1 MKTTEEIIELLKE
14 NKGKVIDPNTGGID
28 EERAERARVSERRII
43 QQQRE
48 NSRRSVKEKSN
59 SMGPTIQ
66 PVQEPQKPTFQMP
79 VGPRVPTREERF
91 NRNIQDV
98 SLSNTLGYP
107 AKNIPQVATFYAAE
121 QNLQKEIQQKKKQ
134 AEELTASRP
143 ALESERDEI
152 MKREAAWYD
161 QEAYLGRTFGYEGY
175 DRYVDHIDPDGTTE
189 HGQAKR
195 RLDEIARLLALEQN
209 PENTASLEDSARMYK
224 DLQEIA
230 KLPEDQREI
239 LRKYATQH
247 YSGISGNYKTKIIDA
262 YGFKEKSETLKKSLG
277 NEKMEKLAESY
288 ARYLNQQA
296 AENTQQFAEQ
306 VMDADGAMGNVQK
319 AGANILTIPAQ
330 IVGAV
335 TGATDVVDAAIK
347 RLFRGSQYNSL
358 DPNLPGY
365 NASGWAGAV
374 RGEATKEINETVPGF
389 AGKALSTVY
398 SATMSAADNLARII
412 TTGGAGS
419 LALAGMGSF
428 ASGVQESS
436 ERGGSP
442 VKSLAMG
449 VASGALEVLT
459 EKVSLDRLVSA
470 KSPET
475 IADLL
480 KNAAIQGG
488 VEVSEEE
495 ASLAG
500 NLLFEAIIMGDQS
513 ESQIALQKYLQGG
526 MSLEEAQKNVIR
538 DNLEQAAETAA
549 SSFLSGGFMSAGQG
563 ITQLQNS
570 RIGQASSSAQQ
581 NVSRSQPEPVTQGAN
596 TGTDQTPQTPHELSV
611 EDVDTAISQLFQ
623 TPAQEVDEA
632 ALGAYNSLAAEDR
645 TAWGAEGETYTNDN
659 KPIAYRWAVV
669 PAESLIVSHD
679 SYGNANPAYPQEMQP
694 RDRTRATSQLQ
705 IGKMAKNLN
714 PALLENSPTAQN
726 GAPIVRGDGVVIGG
740 NARAQAISSAYQ
752 NGSAD
757 NYSNYI
763 FDHAEEFGID
773 PDHIPE
779 NPVLIR
785 VPKGDANWS
794 QLASSLNT
802 STTTSYSAVE
812 SAENDASKIS
822 DIISLLEYDESGNLN
837 SKKNRNFVQAFIEK
851 VVPEAERGRVVT
863 STGALSQEG
872 LRRAQNAVFSF
883 AYQDAELLSR
893 LAEDL
898 DNDTK
903 NVTNALLAVAPQAA
917 SARESA
923 QRISGHEVNLTETL
937 KSAVQLY
944 LEAKSDGS
952 TVSDIANQESLL
964 NQYSSS
970 EVALAVFIEKNKR
983 SGTQLRQMFS
993 SIFQELE
1000 TYGTPDQESMFPITP
1015 QEADVMKGA
1024 MARYEKSTGRSPGSF
1039 DESFDAS
1046 RKPKN
1051 SQSNAAERTGRPV
1064 SNQPNSVESHDALH
1078 GGDVQRES
1086 SARKSVEADDSTGA
1100 APKGFDPYTGLQYE
1114 TGNKAE
1120 GANAAR
1126 PVNVPNR
1133 DSFGRRVS
1141 DVAANAYGARVTPD
1155 SFIPEIEQM
1164 VLDGT
1169 FGADTK
1175 TNRETLENAAS
1186 EISQIGRSAM
1196 RNRIAKAA
1204 ASGKFNEDDIAAAQL
1219 LFTRYVNNKSQSSQE
1234 HAAEVL
1240 TYLSEM
1246 GRTAGRSLQIYK
1258 MFRKLTPSGQIQT
1271 VNQEISRYAEKVL
1284 GNQGKAKKVSIPDS
1298 LVEKFLKSDENTRS
1312 DVLNEIY
1319 ENAAAQIPGTL
1330 KEKWDAWRYFSM
1342 LGNAKTHI
1350 RNVLG
1355 NAVFG
1360 RFVDIK
1366 RGVGAALELAL
1377 PKEQRRKSVLGLG
1390 KESRALLNWAKADAK
1405 TEDAENLFSFTGR
1418 TGDQASSKMD
1428 EYRKIFKFKPLEWI
1442 TKKNGKLLEAE
1453 DLFFKRSTY
1462 ASSLAGFLKAKGYTI
1477 SDVESG
1483 NVPANVLTEGRA
1495 YSAQEALK
1503 ATFNDTNAFSE
1514 WVSGLGRKKT
1524 GNQTLDAIKSVAAEG
1539 IIPFRKTPANILVR
1553 GVEYSPAGLLKS
1565 GYQYF
1570 AKVRTGKMSA
1580 SECMDSLSA
1589 GLTGTGVYALGAL
1602 LAGLGIVTG
1611 GAISD
1616 DEDREGH
1623 QPYALEIG
1631 DFSVTLDWMA
1641 PAAMPFF
1648 MGVETQKALDE
1659 EYGDVSAIPALL
1671 YGMGNAAEPMLE
1683 LSCLSSLNDLI
1694 DNVRYADDDK
1704 KLWSLAISGAT
1715 SYFTQALPTL
1725 FGQFDQAADETRKT
1739 VYTTSSDPVVKE
1751 LQRLGGKIF
1760 QKLPGDFNQTEYRD
1774 AWGRTESKGNVFQ
1787 RIFNAFINPAYT
1799 SRIQETEADQEVSR
1813 LAEATGEN
1821 MTPRTA
1827 DRKITVKTEDGS
1839 KTINLTAEQ
1848 WDQLSQTQGSV
1859 SYDLVSKMLSQE
1871 AYKTLSDQGKTKA
1884 IELAYNYARE
1894 LGRVAAL
1901 PEWYPE
1907 PSDSWMQS
1915 LDGDTGDAAIKEI
1928 LRKASASD
1936 VGASSAEM
1944 YDKAA
1949 EAGFSNTQM
1958 KKMFSA
1964 VSQATSQ
1971 LEDATNYDKYRAV
1984 LSNASEEDAATW
1996 LEVYG
2001 MSASQLEGMKSAES
2015 KGFTKVQYLDAL
2027 EVNSNLNKAFDSV
2040 RDGADSSV
2048 LDEAYKSLQEI
2059 HGNSLSLAQE
2069 QFSARVRAF
2078 VQAKS
2083 AGMSSERFLVSYRK
2097 YQSIQDNSS
2106 LSASQKAQEWSYY
2119 LDKISLQPREKAA
2132 LQDNLGFSTV
2142 IKQDSGKYGDLTSA
2156 GLDAEKAKA
2165 VTNLMSGLTPKP
2177 GSETVSNIQKF
2188 SAIADMNLDP
2198 QDEEIAI
2205 RAYMPDNMVDNYKE
2219 ALDLGLDTGD
2229 WVELYEE
2236 YSRLREAGGKGQKAK
2251 LTSWCMEAFGMDY
2264 STARAV
2270 ADIYL

>member
-28 EERAERARVSERRII
+28 EERAERARVSERRIV

-239 LRKYATQH
+239 LRKYAAQH
-247 YSGISGNYKTKIIDA
+247 YSGIAGNYKTKIIDA
-262 YGFKEKSETLKKSLG
+262 YGFKEKSETLKRSLG
-277 NEKMEKLAESY
+277 NEKMENLAESY

-306 VMDADGAMGNVQK
+306 VMDADDAIGNVQK

-549 SSFLSGGFMSAGQG
+549 SSFLSGWFMSAGQG

-596 TGTDQTPQTPHELSV
+596 TGTDQTPQTQHELSV

-632 ALGAYNSLAAEDR
+632 DIGEHNNLAEESR
-645 TAWGAEGETYTNDN
+645 SEWGAEGDTATNN
-659 KPIAYRWAVV
+659 TIV
-669 PAESLIVSHD
+669 PRLS
-679 SYGNANPAYPQEMQP
+679 AYPHDGYEASYQNDAKEMYPSDQTV
-694 RDRTRATSQLQ
+694 DTSQSQ
-705 IGKMAKNLN
+705 TREI
-714 PALLENSPTAQN
+714 
-726 GAPIVRGDGVVIGG
+726 D
-740 NARAQAISSAYQ
+740 SSQ
-752 NGSAD
+752 
-757 NYSNYI
+757 
-763 FDHAEEFGID
+763 
-773 PDHIPE
+773 
-779 NPVLIR
+779 NPVLSKKLSESR
-785 VPKGDANWS
+785 TEAN
-794 QLASSLNT
+794 
-802 STTTSYSAVE
+802 
-812 SAENDASKIS
+812 KIS
-822 DIISLLEYDESGNLN
+822 PIISLLARDTGDFNSPKNREFVKEFVQKMIPESKRARAVTESGTLT
-837 SKKNRNFVQAFIEK
+837 E
-851 VVPEAERGRVVT
+851 
-863 STGALSQEG
+863 EG
-872 LRRAQNAVFSF
+872 LQLAKDAVFS
-883 AYQDAELLSR
+883 YVYGSTKLLPR
-893 LAEDL
+893 LRNA
-898 DNDTK
+898 K
-903 NVTNALLAVAPQAA
+903 NIENAMLSVASQAA
-917 SARESA
+917 SAREYARSTN
-923 QRISGHEVNLTETL
+923 SGDVNLTGTL
-937 KSAVQLY
+937 KSAVWLY
-944 LEAKSDGS
+944 LKAKKRGS
-952 TVSDIANQESLL
+952 TAL
-964 NQYSSS
+964 NVASIDSSQKYSSS
-970 EVALAVFIEKNKR
+970 EVALASFIEKNKK
-983 SGTQLRQMFS
+983 SEPQLRKMFS
-993 SIFQELE
+993 AIFQEFE
-1000 TYGTPDQESMFPITP
+1000 NFVSKEDSP
-1015 QEADVMKGA
+1015 QISSIVKGA

-1039 DESFDAS
+1039 DESFDAR
-1046 RKPKN
+1046 RKPRN
-1051 SQSNAAERTGRPV
+1051 SQSNAAERTGRSV
-1064 SNQPNSVESHDALH
+1064 SNQPNSVESHDAIH

-1086 SARKSVEADDSTGA
+1086 TVRKSVEADDSTGA

-1141 DVAANAYGARVTPD
+1141 DVAANAYGARVTTD
-1155 SFIPEIEQM
+1155 SFIQEIEQM

-1284 GNQGKAKKVSIPDS
+1284 GNQGKSKKVSIPDS

-1319 ENAAAQIPGTL
+1319 ENAAAQMPGTL

-1739 VYTTSSDPVVKE
+1739 VYTTSSDPVIKE

-1901 PEWYPE
+1901 PEWYLE

-2069 QFSARVRAF
+2069 QFSAKVRAF